1 MNKLLRGEN
10 KLTDDFQAKF
20 DSYKDQLMK
29 LNSHAWDGDK
39 LWPEIEEWLRNFD
52 GKCFPVEE
60 EKLLALHL
68 LSHFIYFGNS
78 TIREMLKAG
87 YQEQF
92 IIPLKQDI
100 RKKLSD
106 TIDYNQINS
115 ILDIEIKKTLF
126 IGAGN
131 PSESGAH
138 LLYFFRQMNN
148 LSKEMFSDFYGA
160 FYQDTLSG
168 SLLPRLSNINRYI
181 FFDDLVASGTQITGY
196 LKDSLAKI
204 RQSNPTIELKFMCLF
219 ATTVGLNALNE
230 PEMFNG
236 NACCLFHLDDSYKV
250 FNEESRNFANTQEP
264 SLEKLKEFCLF
275 YATYLGAE
283 EQDKLGYKDGQLMIG
298 FSYNTP
304 DNTLPIFWCKHPVF
318 WTPIF
323 ARYSKKYF

>member
-1 MNKLLRGEN
+1 MGNKLQN
-10 KLTDDFQAKF
+10 HFQSKF
-20 DSYKDQLMK
+20 NSYKDQLMK

-39 LWPEIEEWLRNFD
+39 LWPEIEEWLKNFD
-52 GKCFPVEE
+52 GKCFSIEE
-60 EKLLALHL
+60 EQLLALHL
-68 LSHFIYFGNS
+68 LTHFIYFGNS

-92 IIPLKQDI
+92 IIPLKQSI
-100 RKKLSD
+100 RKSLSD
-106 TIDYNQINS
+106 TIDHTQINA
-115 ILDIEIKKTLF
+115 ILDTEIKKTLF

-138 LLYFFRQMNN
+138 LLYFFRQMND

-160 FYQDTLSG
+160 FYQDTQSDT
-168 SLLPRLSNINRYI
+168 LLPRLNHINRYI

-204 RQSNPTIELKFMCLF
+204 RQGNPTIALKFMCLF
-219 ATTVGLNALNE
+219 ATTDGLNALNK
-230 PEMFNG
+230 PEMFDG
-236 NACCLFHLDDSYKV
+236 NASCLFHLDNSYKV
-250 FNEESRNFANTQEP
+250 FNEDSRNFSNEHEP
-264 SLEKLKEFCLF
+264 SLDKLKAFCHC
-275 YATYLGAE
+275 YATYLGADE
-283 EQDKLGYKDGQLMIG
+283 IDKFGYKDSQLMIG

-304 DNTLPIFWCKHPVF
+304 DNTLPIFWYKHPIY

>member
-1 MNKLLRGEN
+1 MIDNFEFRFNE
-10 KLTDDFQAKF
+10 
-20 DSYKDQLMK
+20 YKDQLMK

-39 LWPEIEEWLRNFD
+39 QWPEIEEWLKNFNGD
-52 GKCFPVEE
+52 YCSKQEE
-60 EKLLALHL
+60 QLLALHL
-68 LSHFIYFGNS
+68 LTNFIYFGNS
-78 TIREMLKAG
+78 TIREMLKAC

-92 IIPLKQDI
+92 IIPLKQKI
-100 RKKLSD
+100 RKNLSNS
-106 TIDYNQINS
+106 IDYIQINS
-115 ILDIEIKKTLF
+115 LLKIEVEKTLF

-160 FYQDTLSG
+160 FYQDIQSDA
-168 SLLPRLSNINRYI
+168 LLPRSGNIKRYI

-204 RQSNPTIELKFMCLF
+204 RQSNPTIELNFMCLF
-219 ATTVGLNALNE
+219 STTIGLNALNE

-236 NACCLFHLDDSYKV
+236 NANCLFHLDDSYKV
-250 FNEESRNFANTQEP
+250 FDSESRNFSNTQEP
-264 SLEKLKEFCLF
+264 SLEKLKQFCLH
-275 YATYLGAE
+275 YATHLGSP
-283 EQDKLGYKDGQLMIG
+283 EQDKLGYKDSQLMIG

-304 DNTLPIFWCKHPVF
+304 DNTLPVFWCKHPVF